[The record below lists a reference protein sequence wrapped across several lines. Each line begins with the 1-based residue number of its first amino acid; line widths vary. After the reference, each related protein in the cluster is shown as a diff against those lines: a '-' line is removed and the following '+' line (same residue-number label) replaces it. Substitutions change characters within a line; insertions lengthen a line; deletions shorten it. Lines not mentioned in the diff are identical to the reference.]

1 MYYICMY
8 MIDSQLELENYD
20 KGEVKREVYQNTC
33 DDNYLICHD
42 CTCIMS
48 LTSHS
53 QASVLYV
60 L

>member
-1 MYYICMY
+1 MY
-8 MIDSQLELENYD
+8 MIDSQLEVENYD
-20 KGEVKREVYQNTC
+20 KGEVKRDVYQNTC

-48 LTSHS
+48 LASHS